1 MNHSAPGCPDC
12 EAPLSVELLDHRES
26 PICPFCD
33 TDLSTS
39 AVVSPD
45 RRLGLGDDSFGDQ
58 GTEFDRPLPAGFEQ
72 LVRKSEQGQLVLLIP
87 RSWPVPKSS
96 LLGDFVMLVL
106 VLLFMALAV
115 LCVIGSPKPPRWA
128 TWFNLPWVLPLNY
141 LIAREFYRQAYRRHY
156 QRCLLL
162 VDREQITLQRD
173 YHGFRSRKELP
184 VGTETR
190 LVESVVPPSGTHLY
204 SEVHFQTDRQRL
216 KLPFYL
222 SPEQTAWLMDQLDVL
237 WNRPRKSDSP
247 GQS

>member
-1 MNHSAPGCPDC
+1 MNHSAPGCPHC
-12 EAPLSVELLDHRES
+12 EAPLSVELLDRGES

-45 RRLGLGDDSFGDQ
+45 RRFGRGDDSLGET
-58 GTEFDRPLPAGFEQ
+58 GTGFDRPLPAGFEQ

-87 RSWPVPKSS
+87 RSWPVPKYS
-96 LLGDFVMLVL
+96 LLGDFVMLL
-106 VLLFMALAV
+106 ILLLFMVFAV
-115 LCVIGSPKPPRWA
+115 ACVIGSPKPPRWA
-128 TWFNLPWVLPLNY
+128 SWFNLPWVLPLNY
-141 LIAREFYRQAYRRHY
+141 LFAREFYRLVYRRHY

-162 VDREQITLQRD
+162 ADRERIILQRD

-184 VGTETR
+184 VWTETR
-190 LVESVVPPSGTHLY
+190 LVESAIPSSGDHQY
-204 SEVHFQTDRQRL
+204 SGVHFQTDRERL
-216 KLPFYL
+216 RLPFYL
-222 SPEQTAWLMDQLDVL
+222 SPEQTAWLMDQLAVL